1 MIVFSKIFVLPPGL
15 RNDQVSVQT
24 PQPFAHR
31 GRRSDNGE
39 GATQMTIGIFDP
51 ADHLSLQPWRF
62 QEADSSLERI
72 PSTTAID
79 SHDPEFDVIVAA
91 GESALL
97 DLVREELHV
106 PVLPVAVDAGVP
118 SVPEHRAEAGLDS
131 LTVGAFE
138 LQEVPIIDVTLG
150 KRHFRALMDVMAIT
164 AEPARISEYRT
175 TTSPTGTVV
184 DQVRADGITVSG
196 PGGTPGYGTA
206 AGGPILGPDVRGMA
220 VVPVGQFRTEHP
232 HWVLNPPFE
241 IEVVREEV
249 PVSLVVDDRSVD
261 AVPAHEPIRFDWG
274 QPVECVVLDESVSQM
289 SENSTDDPTPNPD
302 PA

>member
-1 MIVFSKIFVLPPGL
+1 MSSKTSVRPLDS
-15 RNDQVSVQT
+15 RNEQILVQT
-24 PQPFAHR
+24 PQPFAHW
-31 GRRSDNGE
+31 GRRSDNVA
-39 GATQMTIGIFDP
+39 GATQMTIGIYDP
-51 ADHLSLQPWRF
+51 ADHLSLTPGRF
-62 QEADSSLERI
+62 QETELSLELI
-72 PSTTAID
+72 SSTTAID
-79 SHDPEFDVIVAA
+79 SRDQAFDFVVVA

-97 DLVREELHV
+97 DLVRETLAV
-106 PVLPVAVDAGVP
+106 PVLPVAVGAGVP
-118 SVPEHRAEAGLDS
+118 SIPKQQIDSGLESLAG
-131 LTVGAFE
+131 GAFE
-138 LQEVPIIDVTLG
+138 LQDIPTIEVKLG
-150 KRHFRALMDVMAIT
+150 QHTFRALMDVMAIT

-206 AGGPILGPDVRGMA
+206 AGGPVLGPDVRGVA
-220 VVPVGQFRTEHP
+220 VVPVGQFRTEQP

-274 QPVECVVLDESVSQM
+274 QPVECIVLEESESPVAK
-289 SENSTDDPTPNPD
+289 NSTVDTAPD
-302 PA
+302 PDST